1 MRIVRNALLLQIM
14 EDEEH
19 QLETVLFKLLDIP
32 DEEEDE
38 DELEGIDEEQQQ
50 EQPERDS
57 KMSSGN
63 NGGADGE
70 SVEGDG
76 ENKSQGGG
84 QEE

>member
-1 MRIVRNALLLQIM
+1 MQVM
-14 EDEEH
+14 EDEEN
-19 QLETVLFKLLDIP
+19 QLESVLFKLLDIP

-38 DELEGIDEEQQQ
+38 DELEGIDEEQQ
-50 EQPERDS
+50 EYPERDS

-63 NGGADGE
+63 NGLDGE

-76 ENKSQGGG
+76 ENKSLN

>member
-1 MRIVRNALLLQIM
+1 M
-14 EDEEH
+14 EDEEN
-19 QLETVLFKLLDIP
+19 QLESVLFKLLDIP

-38 DELEGIDEEQQQ
+38 DELEGIDEEQQ
-50 EQPERDS
+50 EYPERDS

-63 NGGADGE
+63 NNLDGE

-76 ENKSQGGG
+76 ENKSLN

>member
-1 MRIVRNALLLQIM
+1 METKNVRIVRNALLLQIM

-50 EQPERDS
+50 E
-57 KMSSGN
+57 
-63 NGGADGE
+63 
-70 SVEGDG
+70 
-76 ENKSQGGG
+76 
-84 QEE
+84 